1 MKHITILIVI
11 ILLFVN
17 GYSQNIKRDTITSKK
32 ALAVDGDFIYH
43 GTVLDFSAG
52 SDPTVIESDPNYKKD
67 SLLLLTAARTW
78 NASLAK
84 TIDADDTTH
93 WGRPE
98 RDSIFVADSSD
109 IKERIRNLETL
120 SGEKNIWHITLPSA
134 SNVAGRIALATDY
147 PAGWTLTAD
156 GLNLVVT
163 HNLGRQCT
171 DVKVF
176 AKTTGTQ
183 QQQLRGTAA
192 ENGLTSLSSNQL
204 EVFSLATIAKDIVVY
219 LYFE

>member
-1 MKHITILIVI
+1 MKKVLILIALIAFCFIGYGQTLEKITYENKTNLRPIVDRTKQSTAEDWNEVKAKFNSLVDYLEDTALTVVEVDPVYSADKPDI
-11 ILLFVN
+11 IDRLDNL
-17 GYSQNIKRDTITSKK
+17 DTIAGDKTVTLGDTLLTLEQYRL
-32 ALAVDGDFIYH
+32 LA
-43 GTVLDFSAG
+43 AG
-52 SDPTVIESDPNYKKD
+52 SG
-67 SLLLLTAARTW
+67 
-78 NASLAK
+78 K
-84 TIDADDTTH
+84 T
-93 WGRPE
+93 
-98 RDSIFVADSSD
+98 
-109 IKERIRNLETL
+109 
-120 SGEKNIWHITLPSA
+120 IWHITLPYATS
-134 SNVAGRIALATDY
+134 VAGRIALATDY

-219 LYFE
+219 LTFE